1 MHRFFVAPELLTDP
15 GLGPDAG
22 LVSDPGLAPARG
34 TLSGGQVTTTFSS
47 QEQAGNVV
55 APLAGARP
63 GGAGSNL
70 VPLPK
75 EIAHQVRDVL
85 RLNVGE
91 HLILLDNSGD
101 EVVAAVARSS
111 KAGVEVHL
119 LERRPGKREP
129 GVRIVLCQGLLKS
142 ARFEWVLEKGTE
154 LGVSVFAPILCRRS
168 MAGLE
173 DAGPSKQQRWQRI
186 IQEAAEQ
193 SGRSRLPEL
202 LPIRPLMHALNDVP
216 PGALAIMPWEEEH
229 NRTLYGILNS
239 AASITRVGTLASP
252 SAEVLSR
259 EGTLAS
265 PSAVESPTHPSPT
278 VVLFIGP
285 EGGLTAEEVALAQRH
300 GVQVVSLGSRILRAE
315 TAALA
320 AVASVMYEYE
330 SVF

>member
-1 MHRFFVAPELLTDP
+1 
-15 GLGPDAG
+15 
-22 LVSDPGLAPARG
+22 
-34 TLSGGQVTTTFSS
+34 
-47 QEQAGNVV
+47 
-55 APLAGARP
+55 
-63 GGAGSNL
+63 
-70 VPLPK
+70 
-75 EIAHQVRDVL
+75 VL

-91 HLILLDNSGD
+91 RLILLDNSGD
-101 EVVAAVARSS
+101 EVVAAVTRSS

-202 LPIRPLMHALNDVP
+202 LPIRPLMHALNDIP

-229 NRTLYGILNS
+229 NRTLYDILNS
-239 AASITRVGTLASP
+239 AASITHVGAGEVLSGEGTLASP
-252 SAEVLSR
+252 SAEVLSG

-285 EGGLTAEEVALAQRH
+285 EGGLMAEEVALAQRH

>member
-1 MHRFFVAPELLTDP
+1 
-15 GLGPDAG
+15 
-22 LVSDPGLAPARG
+22 
-34 TLSGGQVTTTFSS
+34 
-47 QEQAGNVV
+47 
-55 APLAGARP
+55 
-63 GGAGSNL
+63 
-70 VPLPK
+70 
-75 EIAHQVRDVL
+75 
-85 RLNVGE
+85 
-91 HLILLDNSGD
+91 
-101 EVVAAVARSS
+101 
-111 KAGVEVHL
+111 
-119 LERRPGKREP
+119 
-129 GVRIVLCQGLLKS
+129 VRIVLCQGLLKS

-173 DAGPSKQQRWQRI
+173 DAGPSKQQRWQHI

-229 NRTLYGILNS
+229 TRTLYDVLNS
-239 AASITRVGTLASP
+239 AASITRVGAGEVLSGEGTLASP

-320 AVASVMYEYE
+320 AVASVMYEFE
-330 SVF
+330 SVC

>member
-15 GLGPDAG
+15 GLGPDAD
-22 LVSDPGLAPARG
+22 LVSDPDRAHAPVG
-34 TLSGGQVTTTFSS
+34 
-47 QEQAGNVV
+47 
-55 APLAGARP
+55 PRP

-202 LPIRPLMHALNDVP
+202 LPIRPLMHALNDIP

-229 NRTLYGILNS
+229 NRTLYDVLNS
-239 AASITRVGTLASP
+239 AASITRVGAG
-252 SAEVLSR
+252 EVLSG

-300 GVQVVSLGSRILRAE
+300 GVQVVSLGSRILRSE

>member
-15 GLGPDAG
+15 GL
-22 LVSDPGLAPARG
+22 APARG
-34 TLSGGQVTTTFSS
+34 TLAPARGATTFSS

-111 KAGVEVHL
+111 KAGVEVYL

-202 LPIRPLMHALNDVP
+202 LPIRPLMHALNDIP
-216 PGALAIMPWEEEH
+216 PGSLALMPWEEE
-229 NRTLYGILNS
+229 R
-239 AASITRVGTLASP
+239 
-252 SAEVLSR
+252 
-259 EGTLAS
+259 
-265 PSAVESPTHPSPT
+265 AVMLRDALKSSSSLT

-285 EGGLTAEEVALAQRH
+285 EGGLTTDEVKLAQQH

-320 AVASVMYEYE
+320 AVASVM
-330 SVF
+330 